1 LATVDGR
8 HVQRSWMIPADSA
21 VSWPTLGT
29 YVIMYSMKTMS
40 ATELR
45 GNLAA
50 ALDAIENDAEELV
63 ITRAG
68 HEPLVVVSLAEYA
81 SLRETDYLLRS
92 PANAD
97 HLRRSLQEFQ
107 EGRAQ
112 NRELIDPED
121 QDLTGQT
128 A

>member
-1 LATVDGR
+1 
-8 HVQRSWMIPADSA
+8 
-21 VSWPTLGT
+21 
-29 YVIMYSMKTMS
+29 MKTMS

-50 ALDAIENDAEELV
+50 ALDSVENDAEELV

-68 HEPLVVVSLAEYA
+68 HEPLVVVPLAEYA

-97 HLRRSLQEFQ
+97 HLRQSLQDYQ
-107 EGRAQ
+107 EGRTQ
-112 NRELIDPED
+112 SRELIDPED
-121 QDLTGQT
+121 VTEQS

>member
-1 LATVDGR
+1 
-8 HVQRSWMIPADSA
+8 
-21 VSWPTLGT
+21 
-29 YVIMYSMKTMS
+29 MS

-50 ALDAIENDAEELV
+50 ALDSVENDAEELV

-92 PANAD
+92 PANAA
-97 HLRRSLQEFQ
+97 HLRESLREYQ
-107 EGRAQ
+107 EGRVQ
-112 NRELIDPED
+112 TRELVDPED
-121 QDLTGQT
+121 LTEQS

>member
-1 LATVDGR
+1 
-8 HVQRSWMIPADSA
+8 
-21 VSWPTLGT
+21 
-29 YVIMYSMKTMS
+29 MYGMKTMS

-50 ALDAIENDAEELV
+50 ALDSVENDAEELV

-68 HEPLVVVSLAEYA
+68 HEPLVLVSLAEYA

-97 HLRRSLQEFQ
+97 HLRRSLQDYQ
-107 EGRAQ
+107 EGRTR

-121 QDLTGQT
+121 LTEQS

>member
-1 LATVDGR
+1 
-8 HVQRSWMIPADSA
+8 
-21 VSWPTLGT
+21 
-29 YVIMYSMKTMS
+29 MS

-50 ALDAIENDAEELV
+50 ALDAVENDAEELV

-92 PANAD
+92 PANAE
-97 HLRRSLQEFQ
+97 HLRRSLQEYQ
-107 EGRAQ
+107 QGRAQ
-112 NRELIDPED
+112 ARELVDPED
-121 QDLTGQT
+121 LSEQT

>member
-1 LATVDGR
+1 
-8 HVQRSWMIPADSA
+8 
-21 VSWPTLGT
+21 
-29 YVIMYSMKTMS
+29 MS

-50 ALDAIENDAEELV
+50 ALDAVENDAEELV

-97 HLRRSLQEFQ
+97 HLRRSLQEYR
-107 EGRAQ
+107 EGRVQA
-112 NRELIDPED
+112 RELIDPDGPTE
-121 QDLTGQT
+121 QT

>member
-1 LATVDGR
+1 
-8 HVQRSWMIPADSA
+8 
-21 VSWPTLGT
+21 
-29 YVIMYSMKTMS
+29 MKTMS

-50 ALDAIENDAEELV
+50 ALDAVENDAEELV

-92 PANAD
+92 PANAE
-97 HLRRSLQEFQ
+97 HLRRSLQEYQ
-107 EGRAQ
+107 QGSVQ
-112 NRELIDPED
+112 VRELIDPEG
-121 QDLTGQT
+121 LTEQT

>member
-1 LATVDGR
+1 
-8 HVQRSWMIPADSA
+8 
-21 VSWPTLGT
+21 
-29 YVIMYSMKTMS
+29 MYTMKTMS

-50 ALDAIENDAEELV
+50 ALDSVENDAEELV

-97 HLRRSLQEFQ
+97 HLRRSLREYQ
-107 EGRAQ
+107 EGRTQ

-121 QDLTGQT
+121 QDLAEQTG
-128 A
+128 

>member
-1 LATVDGR
+1 
-8 HVQRSWMIPADSA
+8 
-21 VSWPTLGT
+21 
-29 YVIMYSMKTMS
+29 MKTMS

-50 ALDAIENDAEELV
+50 ALDAVERDAEELV

-97 HLRRSLQEFQ
+97 HLRRSLQEYR
-107 EGRAQ
+107 EGRAVA
-112 NRELIDPED
+112 RDLIDPD
-121 QDLTGQT
+121 DLTEQS

>member
-1 LATVDGR
+1 
-8 HVQRSWMIPADSA
+8 
-21 VSWPTLGT
+21 
-29 YVIMYSMKTMS
+29 MYIMKTMS

-50 ALDAIENDAEELV
+50 ALDSVENDAEELV

-97 HLRRSLQEFQ
+97 HLRRSLQEYQ
-107 EGRAQ
+107 EGRTQ
-112 NRELIDPED
+112 NRELIDPEE
-121 QDLTGQT
+121 QDLGEQT

>member
-1 LATVDGR
+1 
-8 HVQRSWMIPADSA
+8 
-21 VSWPTLGT
+21 
-29 YVIMYSMKTMS
+29 MKTMS

-50 ALDAIENDAEELV
+50 ALDAVESDAEELV

-97 HLRRSLQEFQ
+97 HLRLSLQEYR
-107 EGRAQ
+107 EGRAVA
-112 NRELIDPED
+112 RELIDAED
-121 QDLTGQT
+121 L
-128 A
+128 AE

>member
-1 LATVDGR
+1 
-8 HVQRSWMIPADSA
+8 
-21 VSWPTLGT
+21 
-29 YVIMYSMKTMS
+29 MKTMS

-50 ALDAIENDAEELV
+50 ALDAVESDAEELV

-97 HLRRSLQEFQ
+97 HLRHSLQEYRG
-107 EGRAQ
+107 GRAVP
-112 NRELIDPED
+112 RELIDPED
-121 QDLTGQT
+121 LAEQS

>member
-1 LATVDGR
+1 
-8 HVQRSWMIPADSA
+8 
-21 VSWPTLGT
+21 
-29 YVIMYSMKTMS
+29 MKTMS

-50 ALDAIENDAEELV
+50 ALDAVENDAEELV

-107 EGRAQ
+107 EGRAVAH
-112 NRELIDPED
+112 ELIDPD
-121 QDLTGQT
+121 DLTEQT

>member
-1 LATVDGR
+1 
-8 HVQRSWMIPADSA
+8 M
-21 VSWPTLGT
+21 
-29 YVIMYSMKTMS
+29 YVMKTMS

-50 ALDAIENDAEELV
+50 ALDAVENDAEELV
-63 ITRAG
+63 ITRAN
-68 HEPLVVVSLAEYA
+68 HEPLVIISLAEYA

-92 PANAD
+92 PANAE
-97 HLRRSLQEFQ
+97 HLRRSLQEYR

-112 NRELIDPED
+112 ARELIDPED
-121 QDLTGQT
+121 LTEQN

>member
-1 LATVDGR
+1 
-8 HVQRSWMIPADSA
+8 
-21 VSWPTLGT
+21 
-29 YVIMYSMKTMS
+29 MYSMKTMS

-50 ALDAIENDAEELV
+50 ALDSVENDAEELV

-97 HLRRSLQEFQ
+97 HLRRSLQEYQ
-107 EGRAQ
+107 EGRTQ
-112 NRELIDPED
+112 NRELIDPEE
-121 QDLTGQT
+121 QNLGEQT

>member
-1 LATVDGR
+1 
-8 HVQRSWMIPADSA
+8 
-21 VSWPTLGT
+21 
-29 YVIMYSMKTMS
+29 MYSMKTMS

-50 ALDAIENDAEELV
+50 ALDSVENDAEELV

-97 HLRRSLQEFQ
+97 HLRRSLQEYQ
-107 EGRAQ
+107 EGRTQ
-112 NRELIDPED
+112 NRELIDPEE
-121 QDLTGQT
+121 QDLGEQT
-128 A
+128 T

>member
-1 LATVDGR
+1 MR
-8 HVQRSWMIPADSA
+8 
-21 VSWPTLGT
+21 
-29 YVIMYSMKTMS
+29 TMS

-50 ALDAIENDAEELV
+50 ALDSVENDAEELV

-68 HEPLVVVSLAEYA
+68 HEPLVVVPLAEYA

-97 HLRRSLQEFQ
+97 HLRQSLQDYR
-107 EGRAQ
+107 EGHTQ
-112 NRELIDPED
+112 SRELIDPED
-121 QDLTGQT
+121 VVEQS

>member
-1 LATVDGR
+1 
-8 HVQRSWMIPADSA
+8 
-21 VSWPTLGT
+21 
-29 YVIMYSMKTMS
+29 MYSMKTMS

-50 ALDAIENDAEELV
+50 ALDSVENDAEELV

-97 HLRRSLQEFQ
+97 HLRRSLQEYQ
-107 EGRAQ
+107 EGRTQ
-112 NRELIDPED
+112 NRELIDPEE
-121 QDLTGQT
+121 QDLGEQT

>member
-1 LATVDGR
+1 
-8 HVQRSWMIPADSA
+8 
-21 VSWPTLGT
+21 
-29 YVIMYSMKTMS
+29 MS

-50 ALDAIENDAEELV
+50 ALDSVENDAEELV

-68 HEPLVVVSLAEYA
+68 HEPLVVVPLAEYA

-97 HLRRSLQEFQ
+97 HLRQSLQDYRNGHIQ
-107 EGRAQ
+107 S
-112 NRELIDPED
+112 RELIDPED
-121 QDLTGQT
+121 VTEQS

>member
-1 LATVDGR
+1 
-8 HVQRSWMIPADSA
+8 M
-21 VSWPTLGT
+21 

-50 ALDAIENDAEELV
+50 ALDSVENDAEELV

-97 HLRRSLQEFQ
+97 HLRQSLREYR
-107 EGRAQ
+107 EGRTQ
-112 NRELIDPED
+112 NRELIAPED
-121 QDLTGQT
+121 VTEQS

>member
-1 LATVDGR
+1 
-8 HVQRSWMIPADSA
+8 
-21 VSWPTLGT
+21 
-29 YVIMYSMKTMS
+29 MS

-50 ALDAIENDAEELV
+50 ALDSVENDAEELV

-68 HEPLVVVSLAEYA
+68 HEPLVVVPLAEYA

-97 HLRRSLQEFQ
+97 HLRQSLQDYR
-107 EGRAQ
+107 EGHTQ
-112 NRELIDPED
+112 SRELIDPED
-121 QDLTGQT
+121 VVEQS

>member
-1 LATVDGR
+1 
-8 HVQRSWMIPADSA
+8 
-21 VSWPTLGT
+21 
-29 YVIMYSMKTMS
+29 MKTMS

-50 ALDAIENDAEELV
+50 ALDSVENDAEELV

-97 HLRRSLQEFQ
+97 HLRQSLQDYR
-107 EGRAQ
+107 EGRTQ
-112 NRELIDPED
+112 SRELIESED
-121 QDLTGQT
+121 VAEQSE
-128 A
+128 

>member
-1 LATVDGR
+1 
-8 HVQRSWMIPADSA
+8 
-21 VSWPTLGT
+21 
-29 YVIMYSMKTMS
+29 MKTMS

-50 ALDAIENDAEELV
+50 ALDAVESDAEELV

-81 SLRETDYLLRS
+81 SLRGFDYLLRS

-97 HLRRSLQEFQ
+97 HLRRSLREYR
-107 EGRAQ
+107 EGRAVA
-112 NRELIDPED
+112 RELIDPED
-121 QDLTGQT
+121 LTEQS

>member
-1 LATVDGR
+1 
-8 HVQRSWMIPADSA
+8 
-21 VSWPTLGT
+21 
-29 YVIMYSMKTMS
+29 MYAMKTMS

-50 ALDAIENDAEELV
+50 ALDSVENDAEELV

-81 SLRETDYLLRS
+81 SLRETDYLPRS

-97 HLRRSLQEFQ
+97 HLRQSLRDYR
-107 EGRAQ
+107 EGRTQ

-121 QDLTGQT
+121 LTEQS